1 MIVYHCQTKGNKRI
15 DFGRDFLKKD
25 NDVQYGRLEQEEY
38 GRRIKRIE
46 Q

>member
-25 NDVQYGRLEQEEY
+25 NNVQYGRLEQKEY
-38 GRRIKRIE
+38 ERRIERIE

>member
-1 MIVYHCQTKGNKRI
+1 VIVYYCQIKDNERI

-38 GRRIKRIE
+38 RRRIERIE
-46 Q
+46 